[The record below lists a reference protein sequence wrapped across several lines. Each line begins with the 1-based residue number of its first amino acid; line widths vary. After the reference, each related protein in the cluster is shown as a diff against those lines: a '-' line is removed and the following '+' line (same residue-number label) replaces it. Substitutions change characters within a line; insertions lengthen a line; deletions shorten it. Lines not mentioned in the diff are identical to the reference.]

1 VIGAGLIA
9 ALALS
14 PAYLQPP
21 VAILAMIVAAA
32 YLGFLPVNINP
43 AKQFLGESGGTI
55 AGFSL
60 AFLAIVSGTKVA
72 TALMAIGLP
81 LADISFVVLGRLLRG
96 VSPFRGDDTHLHYK
110 LLKAGLSQR
119 TVVFI
124 LWGVALLFGLAALGL
139 QTRGKIL
146 LLIALIGLTTVL
158 SLFTGVMRK
167 ARIPKTRV

>member
-1 VIGAGLIA
+1 
-9 ALALS
+9 
-14 PAYLQPP
+14 
-21 VAILAMIVAAA
+21 
-32 YLGFLPVNINP
+32 YLGFLPFNLNP

-72 TALMAIGLP
+72 TALMAVGLP
-81 LADISFVVLGRLLRG
+81 LADISVVVMGRIFRG

-124 LWGVALLFGLAALGL
+124 MWSIALLFGLIALGL

-146 LLIALIGLTTVL
+146 LLIALVGLTVLL
-158 SLFTGVMRK
+158 SLFTSVMR
-167 ARIPKTRV
+167 RSRVSKI